1 MAESL
6 IQSVIKCPICLES
19 YEDPRMLPCLH
30 SFCQKCLN
38 DYIEKLRMGPDQNF
52 FTCPVCRE
60 EIYPPHPY
68 RPLCQWSTQFRSNFI
83 MMDLASCL
91 TEVAKGKEEGD
102 VKGEVCF
109 PCSKQTPY
117 PKEAE
122 HFCLDCS
129 HPYCEACMQ
138 VQCNMCVCV
147 SCMCECKFA
156 KS

>member
-6 IQSVIKCPICLES
+6 IQSVIKCPICLEA
-19 YEDPRMLPCLH
+19 YDDPRMLPCLH

-38 DYIEKLRMGPDQNF
+38 GYIENCRMGPNQNY

-68 RPLCQWSTQFRSNFI
+68 RPVYQWSKQFRSNFI
-83 MMDLASCL
+83 MTDLASCL
-91 TEVAKGKEEGD
+91 TEVAKGKEEGE
-102 VKGEVCF
+102 VTGEVCF
-109 PCSKQTPY
+109 PCSKQMPF

-122 HFCLDCS
+122 HFCLDCC

-138 VQCNMCVCV
+138 V
-147 SCMCECKFA
+147 
-156 KS
+156 